1 MDSDSLNHLREIRKL
16 TNPSIK
22 HSSYLKSY
30 YQDNGGI
37 SHTIKIRDYQVIG
50 VMNMLQ
56 SPKMILADDTGLG
69 KTLQVLNTIGYIW
82 LKEPEYLPIVV
93 TTKSALFQWE
103 AECRKFMQNME
114 PLTVSGEPHERNKG
128 YLEFFSES
136 DGKRVLLLTYD
147 SLVRDIDSAIV
158 KDKGV
163 KADPKDRKLLKEAKK
178 NEKIIKEGHD
188 SLESALKDITDSG
201 TFNTLEYVFGR
212 TNGKSLSIP
221 PDWSKKQ
228 EELLKEF
235 IEQKKALKDI
245 RNEIKKLNDKIAPPM
260 RTEGILD
267 LMTALKERN
276 PNLKYMIALDEVH
289 KIKNHKSQVHE
300 KIKEISDICDR
311 VIGMTATPVKN
322 RLMEFYGIFRVINP
336 SLFSKVG
343 IFQNEYCVVK
353 LQKIPGGRQVPIIV
367 GYKNLDK
374 FVEKIEPYF
383 LSRKKQD
390 VAKELPELISVEVQC
405 ELSDIQDDLYDMA
418 ENGVGNINDDDDFS
432 DILSSLVMCQQ
443 AVDAPS
449 LILDEEGKPFAG
461 TSTKL
466 DILIDMLEGDIS
478 GRKVIIFSRF
488 EKMISVVDTEL
499 KKRNINYVRITGKET
514 DPKYRQ
520 SAREKFQDPDS
531 SINVILI
538 TMAGSESLNLQ
549 AAEHFIFLDLPWS
562 YGDYLQLIG
571 RMIRIGSN
579 HYTVVAH
586 HFLGKRKN
594 GENTIDHH
602 VLKALQSKKKLADK
616 VSGDSLKDGLKLDSQ
631 DAVQD
636 ILQSFRSRGASSAHK
651 PIVKHMQKKITIKRV
666 INSKTLE
673 KDVIESLEIDLSD
686 I

>member
-1 MDSDSLNHLREIRKL
+1 MDSGGLNRLRELRSL
-16 TNPSIK
+16 VNPTIK
-22 HSSYLKSY
+22 PSAYLK
-30 YQDNGGI
+30 QEFLDNYGN
-37 SHTIKIRDYQVIG
+37 SHPIKIRDYQVIG

-69 KTLQVLNTIGYIW
+69 KTLQVLNTIGYVW
-82 LKEPEYLPIVV
+82 LKEPEYLPIVI

-114 PLTVSGEPHERNKG
+114 PLTVSGEPHERNKK
-128 YLEFFSES
+128 YVEFFSDTS
-136 DGKRVLLLTYD
+136 FKRVLLLTYD

-158 KDKGV
+158 KDKDV
-163 KADPKDRKLLKEAKK
+163 KADPKDRKLLKESKK
-178 NEKIIKEGHD
+178 NEKILKEKHD
-188 SLESALKDITDSG
+188 SLESALKDLTDSG
-201 TFNTLEYVFGR
+201 TFDTLEYVFGR
-212 TNGKSLSIP
+212 TNNKSMKTPPNWSI
-221 PDWSKKQ
+221 KN
-228 EELLKEF
+228 EELLNEF
-235 IEQKKALKDI
+235 IEVKTQLIKT
-245 RNEIKKLNDKIAPPM
+245 RNEIKIINDRISPPM
-260 RTEGILD
+260 RTEGILELMND
-267 LMTALKERN
+267 LKSRM
-276 PNLKYMIALDEVH
+276 PNTKFMIALDEVH

-300 KIKEISDICDR
+300 KIKEISELCDR
-311 VIGMTATPVKN
+311 IIGMTATPVKN

-343 IFQNEYCVVK
+343 VFQNEYCVVK
-353 LQKIPGGRQVPIIV
+353 LQKIPGGRQVPIVV

-405 ELSDIQDDLYDMA
+405 ELSDMQDDLYDMA
-418 ENGVGNINDDDDFS
+418 ENGLGNVKDDDDYS

-449 LILDEEGKPFAG
+449 LILNEEGKPFEG

-466 DILIDMLEGDIS
+466 DNLIDMLEGEIS
-478 GRKVIIFSRF
+478 GQKVIVFSRF
-488 EKMISVVDTEL
+488 EKMISVVESEL
-499 KKRNINYVRITGKET
+499 KKKSIQYVRITGKET

-520 SAREKFQDPDS
+520 SAREKFQDINS
-531 SINVILI
+531 GINVILI

-571 RMIRIGSN
+571 RMIRIGSS
-579 HYTVVAH
+579 HSTVVAH
-586 HFLGKRKN
+586 HFLGKRRN

-602 VLKALQSKKKLADK
+602 VLKALQSKKKLSDK

-636 ILQSFRSRGASSAHK
+636 ILQSFRNDGKLQTVKNPKAVKTAKK
-651 PIVKHMQKKITIKRV
+651 P
-666 INSKTLE
+666 SKTKEIVSE
-673 KDVIESLEIDLSD
+673 KESAVIESINIDFSD